1 MDNSSTGDS
10 ICHLVD
16 QGRRVR
22 MVSISSFFYPFG
34 VGSEPKPSSGR
45 LTDHVALGVLSSLI
59 RRDLVDE
66 VIAECGKREKRS
78 RLLPAHVVVYYV
90 LALNLFFG
98 EAYEEVMRKLV
109 AGLRFLRNWD
119 SAWTIPTTSAISQ
132 ARARLGAEPLKRL
145 YERVAV
151 PLAGRGVP
159 GAWFGGYRVMA
170 VDGVVL
176 DIPDTPDNVAEF
188 GRLGGEDNPRPFPQV
203 RVIGLA
209 ECGTHAITDARLGP
223 ITSSEHDLAMELL
236 AGVDTT
242 MIMLAD
248 RGFYSYDLWHA
259 AVERGAQLLWRVSAN
274 VKLPVREVLPDGSY
288 LSYLID
294 TKTRRRTYYMDEAR
308 AEQLLIREGTIVRVV
323 EYQVENRETKGEIYC
338 LITTLLDP
346 MMAPAVELAA
356 LYNRRWE
363 FELALDEIEI
373 HQTGHSRVLRSK
385 SPELIK
391 QEIWSLLL
399 THYAIRHLMTQAADT
414 VEYDSERISFIRSVR
429 AVRRQVN
436 GTAGFSP

>member
-1 MDNSSTGDS
+1 
-10 ICHLVD
+10 
-16 QGRRVR
+16 
-22 MVSISSFFYPFG
+22 
-34 VGSEPKPSSGR
+34 
-45 LTDHVALGVLSSLI
+45 
-59 RRDLVDE
+59 
-66 VIAECGKREKRS
+66 
-78 RLLPAHVVVYYV
+78 VVYYV

-151 PLAGRGVP
+151 PLAGRGIP

-176 DIPDTPDNVAEF
+176 DVPDTPDNETEF
-188 GRLGGEDNPRPFPQV
+188 GRLGGKDNPRPFPQV

-223 ITSSEHDLAMELL
+223 ITSSEQDLAMELL
-236 AGVDTT
+236 AGVDAT

-274 VKLPVREVLPDGSY
+274 VKLPVHEVLPDGSY